1 MSDYPNLTTGDL
13 RRMEYQCNEILEMG
27 SEDFRKA
34 FKVGM
39 LRYPTELEEAV
50 LRADHGKL
58 LKELLLG
65 GRDVFRGS
73 EDALDP

>member
-1 MSDYPNLTTGDL
+1 MSEYTNLLEDDL
-13 RRMEYQCNEILEMG
+13 ARMENQCREILEMD
-27 SEDFRKA
+27 SENFRKSV
-34 FKVGM
+34 KVGV
-39 LRYPTELEEAV
+39 LRYPTEFEEAV

-58 LKELLLG
+58 LKEMLLG